1 MVTCII
7 LFFFYSVA
15 STFYCIKRKMIL
27 EPSDSRWLL
36 ALMHNIPSYTTP
48 INITEK
54 ENIH

>member
-1 MVTCII
+1 MYNPIF
-7 LFFFYSVA
+7 LYSVA